1 MNFVRLVHSHKWTEV
16 EQHDHICFSLE
27 GAASD
32 YYMLLL
38 EISPNLS
45 LGENVG

>member
-1 MNFVRLVHSHKWTEV
+1 MNFVRLVHSHQWTEDK
-16 EQHDHICFSLE
+16 QHDHLCIPLE
-27 GAASD
+27 EAASED
-32 YYMLLL
+32 YTLLL